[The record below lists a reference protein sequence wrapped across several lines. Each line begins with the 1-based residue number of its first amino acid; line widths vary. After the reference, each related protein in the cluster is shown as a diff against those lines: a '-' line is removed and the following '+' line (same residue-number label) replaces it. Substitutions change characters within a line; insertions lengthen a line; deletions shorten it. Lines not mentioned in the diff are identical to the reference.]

1 MNASYPGRRRS
12 GFTLLEVVVALAIF
26 LMLAVPLAWMT
37 VWTAQG
43 KAWARE
49 LDDAVALGR
58 EEWGTVR
65 RIRPKLLRDTVRE
78 AKVGE
83 RAYRVVRTVTDTV
96 PNGIVSAAPEVG
108 RKSASPKRPGVRV
121 CVVRP
126 GMFLPRGDTVRC
138 FSWRVP
144 LVEVQP

>member
-1 MNASYPGRRRS
+1 MNPSGVGRRRS
-12 GFTLLEVVVALAIF
+12 GFTVLEVVVALAIF
-26 LMLAVPLAWMT
+26 LILAVPLAWMS

-43 KAWARE
+43 RTWARD
-49 LDDAVALGR
+49 LDDAVAVGR

-65 RIRPKLLRDTVRE
+65 RIRPRLLRDTVRE

-83 RAYRVVRTVTDTV
+83 RTYTVVRTVADTL
-96 PNGIVSAAPEVG
+96 PDGIVSAAPAVG
-108 RKSASPKRPGVRV
+108 LKPSPPRRPGVRV
-121 CVVRP
+121 CVVRQGRILFP
-126 GMFLPRGDTVRC
+126 EDTIRC